1 MAHRDNL
8 VAQIHLNNITTMTT
22 PGPTLIKKCN
32 RCDGLM
38 RQRTIASGNNFGA
51 RYWTDGKVDAP
62 MLPDTPLV
70 VVCPHCQK
78 VDWLKNLVEVGEIP
92 GPRGFGV
99 PLPEYDLSFDDLPF
113 FDAPTGDDYLGFLE
127 STELI
132 HDQEFYLRW
141 MYWHLMNDARRKSS
155 ALLPLGI
162 DEVENLQ
169 RLLELLKSPSESIRL
184 TIAEIY
190 RELGDFESCEKML
203 DYDFSDE
210 FIPLA
215 QTIYLLQEEKN
226 PCVDVIFDS
235 EIFFDAWKYRRNP
248 PIYTPEPEAPFDPSG
263 PPVFEI
269 KSREWWIK
277 VLGMLQHNWALIEEE
292 ADGSATVY
300 FLHDC
305 GLNMARNGYSLKQ
318 LKGRSAIVDSLD
330 FESVQLAKEA
340 LARNEFWIHE
350 EGGLLGSDM
359 KPVGF
364 FYDVRVFEEG
374 VYSRRNNWI

>member
-1 MAHRDNL
+1 
-8 VAQIHLNNITTMTT
+8 
-22 PGPTLIKKCN
+22 
-32 RCDGLM
+32 
-38 RQRTIASGNNFGA
+38 
-51 RYWTDGKVDAP
+51 
-62 MLPDTPLV
+62 
-70 VVCPHCQK
+70 
-78 VDWLKNLVEVGEIP
+78 
-92 GPRGFGV
+92 
-99 PLPEYDLSFDDLPF
+99 
-113 FDAPTGDDYLGFLE
+113 
-127 STELI
+127 
-132 HDQEFYLRW
+132 
-141 MYWHLMNDARRKSS
+141 
-155 ALLPLGI
+155 LLPLGI

-169 RLLELLKSPSESIRL
+169 RLLELLKSPSESTRL

-190 RELGDFESCEKML
+190 RELGDFESCEKIL

-235 EIFFDAWKYRRNP
+235 EIFVDAWKYRRNP

-269 KSREWWIK
+269 QSREWWIK
-277 VLGMLQHNWALIEEE
+277 VLGMLQHNWALIEEA

-300 FLHDC
+300 FLHDS
-305 GLNMARNGYSLKQ
+305 GLNVAPNGYSLKQ

-350 EGGLLGSDM
+350 EGDPLGSDM
-359 KPVGF
+359 KPVGS
-364 FYDVRVFEEG
+364 FYDVRVFEVG
-374 VYSRRNNWI
+374 VYSSQFF